1 MIDQD
6 EGQPASTGPTGA
18 ITSDQL
24 SQLQLRLEQPSDQG
38 RSLMSDLRTLVHDTV
53 SQDER
58 LGEEWQQRPAP
69 PVVPPTREERLRGEY
84 GMTPREVEVA
94 ELLALGLSNVGVA
107 GRLRISPHT
116 ARHHTQRVLAK
127 LGVHSRAEAAAK
139 LAR

>member
-1 MIDQD
+1 VIDQD

>member
-1 MIDQD
+1 VIDQD

-38 RSLMSDLRTLVHDTV
+38 RSLMSDRRTLVHDTV
-53 SQDER
+53 SPDER

-139 LAR
+139 LTP

>member
-38 RSLMSDLRTLVHDTV
+38 RSLMSDRRTLVHDTV

-69 PVVPPTREERLRGEY
+69 LVVPPTREERLRGAY

>member
-1 MIDQD
+1 VIDQD
-6 EGQPASTGPTGA
+6 EGRPASTGPTGA

-38 RSLMSDLRTLVHDTV
+38 RSLMSDRRTLVHDTV

-69 PVVPPTREERLRGEY
+69 PVVPATREERLRGAY

>member
-38 RSLMSDLRTLVHDTV
+38 RSLMSDRRTLVHDTV

-69 PVVPPTREERLRGEY
+69 PVVPPTREERLRGAY